1 MKILFILEHFHPYL
15 GGAEHLFWTLS
26 KALVKEGNEVGVV
39 TTRFR
44 KDLPK
49 QEVIEGIKI
58 YRVNCYNRYFFS
70 FFSLPVAIRLLSDYD
85 IVHTTSYNAA
95 LPAWIAARI
104 RKKPVLI
111 TFHEVWGK
119 LWWQLPYANKLERT
133 AFYYWEKLLLALPFD
148 RFIGVSEFTRQALIE
163 SGISPQ
169 KALRIYNGME
179 YDDFKGYQHQAPEL
193 FTFTYFGRLG
203 ISKGLNLLL
212 PAAAEHFKKHPT
224 HRLRLI
230 IPKYPEA
237 MFKRIETLIDQLGI
251 REQVELL
258 HHLSRNKLFEYI
270 CQSSCI
276 TIPSY
281 SEGFCFV
288 ATETI
293 ALGVPVISSQK
304 GALAEVVGGRYIAMK
319 DQTTEAIVDALE
331 KAYLEQWE
339 KKPPPIYK
347 LSDAVDDYL
356 DLYDHLISK

>member
-26 KALVKEGNEVGVV
+26 KALVNRGNEVGVV

-49 QEVIEGIKI
+49 QEEIEGIKI

-70 FFSLPVAIRLLSDYD
+70 LFSLPVAVRLLPNYD

-104 RKKPVLI
+104 RKKPVII

-119 LWWQLPYANKLERT
+119 LWWQLPYASLVERL
-133 AFYYWEKLLLALPFD
+133 AFYYWEKLLLKLPFD
-148 RFIGVSEFTRQALIE
+148 RFIGVSEFTRRALID
-163 SGISPQ
+163 SGISDQ

-179 YDDFKGYQHQAPEL
+179 YDDFKGYHHQAPDT

-203 ISKGLNLLL
+203 ISKGLNLLI
-212 PAAAEHFKKHPT
+212 PAAAEHFKKYPT

-230 IPKYPEA
+230 IPKYPEV
-237 MFKRIETLIDQLGI
+237 MFNRMITLINQLGMQ
-251 REQVELL
+251 EQVELL
-258 HHLSRNKLFEYI
+258 HHLPRNTLFEYI

-276 TIPSY
+276 VVPSY

-293 ALGVPVISSQK
+293 ALGVPIISSQK
-304 GALAEVVGGRYIAMK
+304 GALAEVVGGKYLAMGNQSK
-319 DQTTEAIVDALE
+319 EAIVDTLE
-331 KAYLEQWE
+331 KAYQEQWE
-339 KKPPPIYK
+339 EKPIPVYE
-347 LSDAVDDYL
+347 LSDAVNTYI
-356 DLYDHLISK
+356 DLYDKLMK